1 MNAFTEKNL
10 SSQNIEPEHE
20 PIFMQYVSAVSG
32 RVYNDEVV
40 DHLADMLLIFYCG
53 GGTALGA
60 ITGASLGLKFTS
72 NAGDIGH
79 LLGLILLFGFIG
91 SIVGCFTVMALLN
104 FRGLLKWDG
113 VIVRRSIRLK
123 KLP

>member
-10 SSQNIEPEHE
+10 STQNIEPEHE

-32 RVYNDEVV
+32 RVYNDDVV

-60 ITGASLGLKFTS
+60 IAGGVTRSEINVRTLETS
-72 NAGDIGH
+72 AIYW
-79 LLGLILLFGFIG
+79 
-91 SIVGCFTVMALLN
+91 A
-104 FRGLLKWDG
+104 
-113 VIVRRSIRLK
+113 
-123 KLP
+123 